1 MIILIIIY
9 FNFFISFQTKIRYTT
24 LEIGS
29 MNLKLET
36 LLENKKNYESILF
49 YKVLAKFKENKKIWQ
64 NLILS
69 FKLFD
74 SIQSFT
80 CVSKSQRDMSRPV
93 FVSSNKGP
101 IFEWFYFLFFY
112 FFYFF
117 IFLFFY
123 FFIFLFFF
131 FFFFLFF
138 LFFFYFFVFYYFIS
152 SEIRHP
158 AAHLFST
165 TLQYIPNDVSLGSSS
180 SESSTGF
187 FFYFFFF
194 FMFFNFIFIFLFLF
208 FIFYFLL
215 FFFITLF
222 FKR

>member
-112 FFYFF
+112 FFYF
-117 IFLFFY
+117 LFF
-123 FFIFLFFF
+123 I
-131 FFFFLFF
+131 
-138 LFFFYFFVFYYFIS
+138 FFYFFVFYYFIS